1 MLALTDTA
9 LYTVFFFSK
18 ESFHIVIMLRIMLL

>member
-9 LYTVFFFSK
+9 LYTVFFSK